1 MKKWI
6 RAYLPSIGRKIR
18 NNNTTFKAAPEANYV
33 RQLCWINQK
42 SKEVWKKRWPAKS
55 TIKPKKSN
63 PKDIKDTKSSNILI
77 LINRIKVSSFPITLH
92 CHLKW
97 ITPAE

>member
-33 RQLCWINQK
+33 HQHLWINQK
-42 SKEVWKKRWPAKS
+42 SKEVWKKSRSAKN
-55 TIKPKKSN
+55 TIKPKKSS

-77 LINRIKVSSFPITLH
+77 LRNRIKVSSFHIALH
-92 CHLKW
+92 CRLK
-97 ITPAE
+97 